1 MFKVEFD
8 EEITPAQS
16 CMLLQEHNSSS
27 DFCWQAFFKESRA
40 DMQHS
45 RGTPPNWK
53 GCIQPEKG
61 QLEAPSAFASGDARV
76 RVAIITWFLKG
87 CLYV

>member
-1 MFKVEFD
+1 
-8 EEITPAQS
+8 
-16 CMLLQEHNSSS
+16 
-27 DFCWQAFFKESRA
+27 
-40 DMQHS
+40 MQHS
-45 RGTPPNWK
+45 RGPSPKWK

-87 CLYV
+87 DLYV